1 MGLILSLNAT
11 SLKNVM
17 GHALST
23 STCRVV
29 VQWPWW
35 LMTDAGPGSLR
46 SLGDVLVALLLGRRL
61 VDRDVAGGIGR
72 WVVASAGGSGW
83 NGDVDGGWLV
93 VDWLDDW
100 LVGGMRPQPVP
111 VDGFAGPYAG

>member
-1 MGLILSLNAT
+1 
-11 SLKNVM
+11 
-17 GHALST
+17 
-23 STCRVV
+23 
-29 VQWPWW
+29 
-35 LMTDAGPGSLR
+35 MTDARPGFDPLVCKQFANLYFRSLR

-100 LVGGMRPQPVP
+100 LVGGWLVVWRPPSLVAPAAVTPLMVMQ
-111 VDGFAGPYAG
+111 